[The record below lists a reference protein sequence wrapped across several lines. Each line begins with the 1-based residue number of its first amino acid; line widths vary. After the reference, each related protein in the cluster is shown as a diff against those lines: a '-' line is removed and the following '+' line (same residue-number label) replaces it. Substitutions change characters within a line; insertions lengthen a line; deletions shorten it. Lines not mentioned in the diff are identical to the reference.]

1 MVQETEEEFNGLD
14 REKEELSAPDSA
26 SPSPEDQ
33 QRDYRELNERY
44 LRLAADF
51 ENFKKRT
58 ARDMDAQARFAIERF
73 GLDLLEVADNFERA
87 LRSGEP
93 QPREGLEQIQK
104 LFRTVLERH
113 GIRSFESVGTRFD
126 PACHEAVVALPSE
139 SEEGTVVEEFTCG
152 YRMHD
157 RVIRCA
163 KVAVSKGME
172 SD

>member
-14 REKEELSAPDSA
+14 QEKEEVSAPDSA
-26 SPSPEDQ
+26 PPSPEDL
-33 QRDYRELNERY
+33 QRNYRELNERF

-51 ENFKKRT
+51 ENFRKRT
-58 ARDMDAQARFAIERF
+58 SREMNAQARNAVEGFAIE
-73 GLDLLEVADNFERA
+73 LLEVADNFERA
-87 LRSGEP
+87 LRSEDP

-113 GIRSFESVGTRFD
+113 GIHSFESVGTRFD
-126 PACHEAVVALPSE
+126 PACHEAVVSLPSE
-139 SEEGTVVEEFTCG
+139 CKEGTVVEEFACG

-163 KVAVSKGME
+163 KVAVSKGKE
-172 SD
+172 GV

>member
-14 REKEELSAPDSA
+14 QEKEEISAPDSA
-26 SPSPEDQ
+26 TPSPEDL
-33 QRDYRELNERY
+33 QRDYRELNERF

-58 ARDMDAQARFAIERF
+58 AREMDAQARNAIERF
-73 GLDLLEVADNFERA
+73 AIELLEVADNFERA
-87 LRSGEP
+87 LRSEDP

-113 GIRSFESVGTRFD
+113 GIHSFASVGTRFD
-126 PACHEAVVALPSE
+126 PARHEAVVSLPSE
-139 SEEGTVVEEFTCG
+139 SEEGTVVEEFACG

-172 SD
+172 GV